1 MSEVKVMIGL
11 RRKDSV
17 VQKDMHEAWEQQ
29 HAPAMAAAFKPLR
42 YAITTFVGR
51 EGRTP
56 PAFDGIEEL
65 WFRDRA
71 HYEQAMGPQAA
82 SDRPLVAAGDD
93 AFLGMLDANRC
104 FRLLTTELVSVEDAP
119 VSRDNQKVVLFV
131 RRLET
136 VEPQHFFDE
145 WRDNH
150 SGNVA
155 AGFKGR
161 DGAMRYVVTLA
172 DENGSRGAFDGFPV
186 FWWRDMDAM
195 NAPRDPNAGG
205 GSGAVTDDH
214 FDDLCAVGTLR
225 LIGREFYVV
234 K

>member
-1 MSEVKVMIGL
+1 MGEVKVMIGL
-11 RRKDSV
+11 RRRDDV
-17 VQKDMHEAWEQQ
+17 PQAEMHSAWEQQ
-29 HAPAMAAAFKPLR
+29 HGPAMAAAFKPLR

-65 WFRDRA
+65 WYADRA
-71 HYEQAMGPQAA
+71 AA
-82 SDRPLVAAGDD
+82 EAALGAQFNTDRPLAAAGDE

-104 FRLLTTELVSVEDAP
+104 FRLLTTEVIPVNDAP
-119 VSRDNQKVVLFV
+119 VSRDNEKTVLFV

-136 VEPQHFFDE
+136 VEPKHFFDE

-150 SGNVA
+150 AANVA
-155 AGFKGR
+155 AGFQGQ

-172 DENGSRGAFDGFPV
+172 DENGARGAFDGFPV
-186 FWWRDMDAM
+186 FWWRDSAARS
-195 NAPRDPNAGG
+195 APRDPNAGG
-205 GSGAVTDDH
+205 GSGAVTDDG
-214 FDDLCAVGTLR
+214 FDELCAVGTLR
-225 LIGREFYVV
+225 LIGHEFYVV